1 MNQELK
7 QDFIRRL
14 SQCNRGELV
23 VITYEILLVYIDDV
37 ENGIKTSDREKIRY
51 SVNRAQDFLDELI
64 STLDFNYEL
73 SDKLCKIYFYCK
85 KQLSKAIYENRTD
98 SVDEVKKIIEKL
110 ADSFREAAKQDKSA
124 PLMDNAQQVYA
135 GITYGRT
142 DLNESCIDNSQ
153 RGFLA

>member
-23 VITYEILLVYIDDV
+23 VITYEILLVYIDDAY
-37 ENGIKTSDREKIRY
+37 NAIRASDREKIRY

-64 STLDFNYEL
+64 SALDFDYEL
-73 SDKLCKIYFYCK
+73 SDRLCKIYFYCK

-98 SVDEVKKIIEKL
+98 SVVEVRKIIEKL
-110 ADSFREAAKQDKSA
+110 ANSFSEAAKQDKSA

-142 DLNESCIDNSQ
+142 DLNENYIDNSQ
-153 RGFLA
+153 RGFLV